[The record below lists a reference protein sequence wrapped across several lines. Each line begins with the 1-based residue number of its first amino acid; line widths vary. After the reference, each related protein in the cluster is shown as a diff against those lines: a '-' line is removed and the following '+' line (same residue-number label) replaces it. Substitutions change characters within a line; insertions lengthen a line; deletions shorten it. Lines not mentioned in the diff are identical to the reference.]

1 MTANAHKTTPA
12 RPRPNLYLVGFMGTG
27 KSTVGRLLAE
37 RWRMRYV
44 DSDQAIVEK
53 AGRPIADIFA
63 TEGEP
68 YFRSLELD
76 FVRNG
81 HPAEGCVVSCGG
93 GLVVQPGM
101 VEELK
106 KRGLIACLFARPET
120 ILKRTGTNRNRPL
133 LNVEDPLGRIR
144 ELLAERE
151 PVYLKS
157 GACFTT
163 DSGPMQDL
171 LMHIERFYLR
181 ESRRFLSGDLSRPRK
196 EAGAANTD
204 SDRKSRNP

>member
-1 MTANAHKTTPA
+1 MTANAHRA
-12 RPRPNLYLVGFMGTG
+12 ASVRPRPNLYLVGFMGTG
-27 KSTVGRLLAE
+27 KSTVGRMLAE
-37 RWRMRYV
+37 RWRMRYI
-44 DSDQAIVEK
+44 DSDQAIVERE
-53 AGRPIADIFA
+53 GRPIADIFA
-63 TEGEP
+63 AEGEP

-120 ILKRTGTNRNRPL
+120 ILKRTSTNRNRPL
-133 LNVEDPLGRIR
+133 LNVEDPLARITA
-144 ELLAERE
+144 LLAERE

-181 ESRRFLSGDLSRPRK
+181 ESRRFLSGEPPRLPKKQRPK
-196 EAGAANTD
+196 SSEA
-204 SDRKSRNP
+204 